1 MKRMLGLLAFLVLIQ
16 PSLAQKK
23 TDYSRWVNPF
33 IGTGG
38 HGHTYPGPTLPF
50 GMVQLSP
57 DTRLTGWDGC
67 SGYHYTDSVVY
78 GFSHTHLSG
87 TGVADYGDILF
98 MPTTGTPKFKN
109 NEYASRFQKKNE
121 KASAGYYETFLDSYQ
136 IGVKLTSTLRA
147 GLHQYEF
154 PKTAEAN
161 IIIDLQHRDEVLESW
176 IEVVNDH
183 EIRGFRRSNAWASNQ
198 PIYFYAKFNKP
209 FKSHGIAL
217 NDLLQPGLKKGSG
230 KNVKLYIQFNNPG
243 KVLAKVGISAVS
255 AEGALQNLNT
265 EIPDFNFKK
274 TENQAKAAWNKELS
288 KIAVES
294 TDKNKLSIFYTALYH
309 CFSSPNLFM
318 DVDGKYF
325 GTDKKIH
332 QAEGFDNY
340 TVFSLWD
347 TYRTEHPL
355 LSIIDRKRTT
365 DFINTFLNQHKNG
378 GLLPIWELA
387 GNETYCM
394 IGNHS
399 IPVILDAYRKG
410 ITGFD
415 ANLAFEAMKSA
426 VNRNQFGLDSYRNN
440 GLVLADDEHESVS
453 KTLEYAYDDWCVAQF
468 AKLLNKPAEYT
479 EFIRRAQYWKNVFD
493 SESGF
498 MKARSN
504 GNWWK
509 PFDPTEVNNNFTEAN
524 SWQYTFYVPQD
535 VETLI
540 KAYGGTTAF
549 QKKLDELF
557 STTQGLSGRGQVD
570 ITGLIGQY
578 AHGNEPS
585 HHMAYLYNFTNTPNK
600 TAYYVQKI
608 RQELYKNTPD
618 GLSGNEDCGQMSAWL
633 VMSALGFYPL
643 NPASNQYTFGT
654 PWFKKASIH
663 LENGKSIEITAP
675 DYSDESYY
683 LQAISLNGQAFN
695 QSYINFD
702 DFKDGAAL
710 NFVTGKLPA
719 ETYTQSLKKPE
730 SRIDDEQI
738 VSNPIIESA
747 GPTFA
752 DKLSVSIKNM
762 QSGASIYYTN
772 DGSTPTLQS
781 KVYEGALTLTESGN
795 ITASSYANGQWS
807 FPTTAHFFKIP
818 GDKKIKISAPTM
830 KSYTAGGE
838 QGLVDGIRGKAN
850 FRLGNLWQGY
860 QSTDFEAIVE
870 LDKIKKV
877 SSISTG
883 FMQDTRSWII
893 FPTEVSYWGST
904 DGINY
909 QHLGDLKNNI
919 AADNYEV
926 LIKEFE
932 LPVSQALKYI
942 KVLAKNYGALPAWHL
957 GYGEGGDAILF
968 IDEISVR

>member
-1 MKRMLGLLAFLVLIQ
+1 MLGLLAFLVLTQ
-16 PSLAQKK
+16 VSLAQKK

-67 SGYHYTDSVVY
+67 SGYHYSDSVVY

-198 PIYFYAKFNKP
+198 PIYFYANFSKP
-209 FKSHGIAL
+209 FKSYGIAL

-243 KVLAKVGISAVS
+243 KVLAKVGISAIS

-265 EIPDFNFKK
+265 EIPDFNFKE
-274 TENQAKAAWNKELS
+274 TEKQAKAAWNKELS

-325 GTDKKIH
+325 GIDKKVH

-365 DFINTFLNQHKNG
+365 DFINTFLNQYKYG

-387 GNETYCM
+387 GNETFCM

-440 GLVLADDEHESVS
+440 GLVVADDEHESVS
-453 KTLEYAYDDWCVAQF
+453 KTLEYAYDDWCIAQF
-468 AKLLNKPAEYT
+468 AKLLNKPAEYN

-540 KAYGGTTAF
+540 KAYGGTPAF
-549 QKKLDELF
+549 QKKL
-557 STTQGLSGRGQVD
+557 
-570 ITGLIGQY
+570 
-578 AHGNEPS
+578 
-585 HHMAYLYNFTNTPNK
+585 
-600 TAYYVQKI
+600 YY
-608 RQELYKNTPD
+608 
-618 GLSGNEDCGQMSAWL
+618 
-633 VMSALGFYPL
+633 
-643 NPASNQYTFGT
+643 
-654 PWFKKASIH
+654 
-663 LENGKSIEITAP
+663 
-675 DYSDESYY
+675 
-683 LQAISLNGQAFN
+683 
-695 QSYINFD
+695 
-702 DFKDGAAL
+702 
-710 NFVTGKLPA
+710 
-719 ETYTQSLKKPE
+719 
-730 SRIDDEQI
+730 
-738 VSNPIIESA
+738 
-747 GPTFA
+747 
-752 DKLSVSIKNM
+752 
-762 QSGASIYYTN
+762 
-772 DGSTPTLQS
+772 
-781 KVYEGALTLTESGN
+781 
-795 ITASSYANGQWS
+795 
-807 FPTTAHFFKIP
+807 
-818 GDKKIKISAPTM
+818 
-830 KSYTAGGE
+830 
-838 QGLVDGIRGKAN
+838 
-850 FRLGNLWQGY
+850 
-860 QSTDFEAIVE
+860 
-870 LDKIKKV
+870 
-877 SSISTG
+877 
-883 FMQDTRSWII
+883 
-893 FPTEVSYWGST
+893 
-904 DGINY
+904 
-909 QHLGDLKNNI
+909 
-919 AADNYEV
+919 
-926 LIKEFE
+926 
-932 LPVSQALKYI
+932 
-942 KVLAKNYGALPAWHL
+942 
-957 GYGEGGDAILF
+957 
-968 IDEISVR
+968 